1 MSRRRQRGM
10 SLVVAI
16 FLITVIAL
24 LAAFAVSI
32 GNASRNSTNLQL
44 ITDRA
49 LAAARAGAEWG
60 AYRALVQNACAGAT
74 NVAMN
79 QGALRGFRVTVTC
92 TANTVHSDGGA
103 YRTADVVSVAQW
115 STYGQPDYAYR
126 RVVSRFSNA
135 P

>member
-1 MSRRRQRGM
+1 M

-24 LAAFAVSI
+24 LAALAVST
-32 GNASRNSTNLQL
+32 GNAARNTTNLQV
-44 ITDRA
+44 ISDRA

-74 NVAMN
+74 NVPMT

-92 TANTVHSDGGA
+92 TANTVHADGGP
-103 YRTADVVSVAQW
+103 YRTADVISIAQW

-126 RVVSRFSNA
+126 RVVARFSNA

>member
-1 MSRRRQRGM
+1 M

-16 FLITVIAL
+16 FLIVVIAL
-24 LAAFAVSI
+24 LAAFAVST
-32 GNASRNSTNLQL
+32 GNAARSSTNLQL
-44 ITDRA
+44 LSDRA

-74 NVAMN
+74 PVPMN

-92 TANTVHSDGGA
+92 TANTAHTDGGP
-103 YRTADVVSVAQW
+103 YRTADIVSVAQW
-115 STYGQPDYAYR
+115 STYGRPDYAYR
-126 RVVSRFSNA
+126 RIVSRFSNA